1 MDNIKKFED
10 FLDRLQELL
19 DNAKKQGHIIV
30 RVEDLEN
37 AFPELAKSKNEEIR
51 KRIIHALHGDVL
63 DMEETARAIAWL
75 EKQGQTFTK
84 KDVDDAYLKGVTDT
98 KNEIEKQYEANYQI
112 RKDIATFIFNYRGDI
127 KDRAKW
133 IDYLGINVSFV
144 NERGEQKLTDN
155 LIQQETMDIAVAKCF
170 NESEVDKV
178 DPKFHE
184 GEWII
189 TPNNQI
195 KQIKSISFGNYRFT
209 DGSLYNII
217 DVDNKGHLWN
227 IEDAN
232 NGDVLVASDE
242 SVFIY
247 SGSTN
252 TYAQFYIALSKY
264 GGINTIGGDW
274 EDKNYVKPA
283 TKEQRDQLE
292 RAMTNAGYRWNKE
305 ELKLEKI

>member
-1 MDNIKKFED
+1 
-10 FLDRLQELL
+10 
-19 DNAKKQGHIIV
+19 
-30 RVEDLEN
+30 
-37 AFPELAKSKNEEIR
+37 
-51 KRIIHALHGDVL
+51 
-63 DMEETARAIAWL
+63 
-75 EKQGQTFTK
+75 
-84 KDVDDAYLKGVTDT
+84 
-98 KNEIEKQYEANYQI
+98 
-112 RKDIATFIFNYRGDI
+112 
-127 KDRAKW
+127 
-133 IDYLGINVSFV
+133 
-144 NERGEQKLTDN
+144 
-155 LIQQETMDIAVAKCF
+155 MDIAVAKCF
-170 NESEVDKV
+170 NEGEVDKV

-264 GGINTIGGDW
+264 GDINTIGGDW